1 MGAGLRHK
9 EHHTLAI
16 VSTRR
21 YTASGSRETRERP
34 QSGPEEVPEM
44 STVMTNLKKW
54 EDQYFTLVKR
64 IETPVVRYTGE
75 MAETL
80 VKYVPARPRFMT
92 GMPKV
97 NEVVDNGLEFRRR
110 MVNEQ
115 AAFTRKM
122 MKACLLYTSD
132 PADERSRVNLGG
144 RRNIK
149 KKKKK
154 RKAE

>member
-1 MGAGLRHK
+1 
-9 EHHTLAI
+9 
-16 VSTRR
+16 
-21 YTASGSRETRERP
+21 
-34 QSGPEEVPEM
+34 M

-122 MKACLLYTSD
+122 MKAMD
-132 PADERSRVNLGG
+132 PVLVKFETAPKAHKPEHKPVHMTQPVTRMAP
-144 RRNIK
+144 
-149 KKKKK
+149 
-154 RKAE
+154 RKVTRKVA